1 MSTRRLSEID
11 LAKFAALSGDML
23 ERALHAYNTGG
34 GSWSYNPVRHS
45 TADILAAKTPL
56 LDSIAAAPWSSLER
70 QITRACTRGEAQTTA
85 NVEVGKTLFEASRRH
100 GWKAAKFDMGRL
112 SIGFGESVS
121 YWSDVVV
128 EDETGLFVPFFDHR
142 RAHGIANQSV
152 RQIVHS
158 MQHLWIRE
166 RYPDLMDARLAVVR
180 FPSGSERRGI
190 QIDFHRDV
198 ELLSYEELDARVR
211 NVYQVWAQVSH
222 ERDRKK
228 RSGTDGSNPF
238 GF

>member
-1 MSTRRLSEID
+1 MSIRRLSEID

-23 ERALHAYNTGG
+23 ERALRAYNTGG

-45 TADILAAKTPL
+45 TADILAAQTPL
-56 LDSIAAAPWSSLER
+56 LGSIEAASWSSLER
-70 QITRACTRGEAQTTA
+70 QIARACTRGEAQRVA
-85 NVEVGKTLFEASRRH
+85 NVEVGQTLFEASRRY

-112 SIGFGESVS
+112 PIGFGESVS

-142 RAHGIANQSV
+142 RARGIANQSV

-166 RYPDLMDARLAVVR
+166 RYPDLVDARLAVVR
-180 FPSGSERRGI
+180 FPSGRERRGI
-190 QIDFHRDV
+190 QVDFHRDV
-198 ELLSYEELDARVR
+198 ELLSYEDLDARVR
-211 NVYQVWAQVSH
+211 NVYQVWAQVSD